1 MITFELKENSEYIEL
16 IKLLKA
22 TSIAYSGAEA
32 KKMVEDGIV
41 RVNNET
47 ELRKRAKIRKGDR
60 VQLMDETITVK

>member
-41 RVNNET
+41 SVNNET
-47 ELRKRAKIRKGDR
+47 EHRKRAKIRNGDK
-60 VQLMDETITVK
+60 VQLMDKTIIVK

>member
-41 RVNNET
+41 SVNNEK
-47 ELRKRAKIRKGDR
+47 EHRKRAKIRKGDR
-60 VQLMDETITVK
+60 VQLMDKTINVK